1 MNEIIKKIIIR
12 KKNGTDCT
20 EQESA
25 EVKGYLKKLL
35 INAKHGKLYMHDK
48 VAIIADIEQYFPQ
61 EYGESLFEVGKF
73 A

>member
-25 EVKGYLKKLL
+25 EVKGYLKRLL
-35 INAKHGKLYMHDK
+35 INAKHGKLYTHDK
-48 VAIIADIEQYFPQ
+48 VAIIADIEEHFPL